1 MKIVIKNRFTNE
13 IMLEGEADSIKQFL
27 EKNHGANLYRADLS
41 GANLYR
47 ADLSEA
53 NLSEAN
59 LSEAN
64 LSGADLSG
72 AKIKITQK
80 EEFIKSLRIDIQE

>member
-27 EKNHGANLYRADLS
+27 EKNHGANLYRANLY

-47 ADLSEA
+47 A

-80 EEFIKSLRIDIQE
+80 EEFIKSLHIDIQE

>member
-27 EKNHGANLYRADLS
+27 EKNHGANLYRANLY

-47 ADLSEA
+47 ADLSG
-53 NLSEAN
+53 
-59 LSEAN
+59 AN